1 MIFLW
6 EKGKTTLFAMKIL
19 IEEGITNFILRDDAL
34 NVIKPIACSLSLPHW
49 AIAKIIANIINL

>member
-1 MIFLW
+1 
-6 EKGKTTLFAMKIL
+6 MKIL